1 MKQSIAHQRVLNY
14 AYVDTDTLYQDFQI
28 PQQGYNEK
36 QVEESRIAYGR
47 NVLSGRASDTVLY
60 RLRRAFVNPFTVIL
74 FVLAAVSFLT
84 DVVLASNF
92 SRNITTSVI
101 ILCMLLLSGIVR
113 FIQELRAE
121 RIADH
126 LTRMVSSTVQVLRNG
141 RWSEISSEEL
151 VVGDKVRSVCRRP
164 DSGGH
169 PADTV
174 EGFVCFPVGAD
185 GRECDTGEEC
195 RYACGSDRPGPIRII
210 TTLPLWDRLSP
221 AVPERALCLPL
232 ARIRSMADF
241 HQWNPI

>member
-1 MKQSIAHQRVLNY
+1 MQSSPIAHQRVLNY

-113 FIQELRAE
+113 FIQELRAK

-126 LTRMVSSTVQVLRNG
+126 LTRMVSSTCFL
-141 RWSEISSEEL
+141 
-151 VVGDKVRSVCRRP
+151 
-164 DSGGH
+164 
-169 PADTV
+169 
-174 EGFVCFPVGAD
+174 EG
-185 GRECDTGEEC
+185 
-195 RYACGSDRPGPIRII
+195 SPGPARPRI
-210 TTLPLWDRLSP
+210 TVTH
-221 AVPERALCLPL
+221 
-232 ARIRSMADF
+232 RSMPAF
-241 HQWNPI
+241 FSRAAAWSICSEVTPLLTFFSSSSQPLSTPR

>member
-1 MKQSIAHQRVLNY
+1 MQNSPIAHQRVLNY

-113 FIQELRAE
+113 FIQELRAK

-141 RWSEISSEEL
+141 RWSEISSEKL
-151 VVGDKVRSVCRRP
+151 VVGDKVRLFAGDRI
-164 DSGGH
+164 
-169 PADTV
+169 
-174 EGFVCFPVGAD
+174 VCFPVGTD

-195 RYACGSDRPGPIRII
+195 RYTCRWTGPVLFGLLQPRLYGIVCHRRYRRGHCACRWQGYGLWRIFI
-210 TTLPLWDRLSP
+210 DGIPSEKRL
-221 AVPERALCLPL
+221 
-232 ARIRSMADF
+232 
-241 HQWNPI
+241 

>member
-1 MKQSIAHQRVLNY
+1 MQNSPIAHQRVLNY
-14 AYVDTDTLYQDFQI
+14 AYVDTDILYQDFQI

-113 FIQELRAE
+113 FI
-121 RIADH
+121 
-126 LTRMVSSTVQVLRNG
+126 
-141 RWSEISSEEL
+141 
-151 VVGDKVRSVCRRP
+151 
-164 DSGGH
+164 
-169 PADTV
+169 
-174 EGFVCFPVGAD
+174 
-185 GRECDTGEEC
+185 
-195 RYACGSDRPGPIRII
+195 
-210 TTLPLWDRLSP
+210 
-221 AVPERALCLPL
+221 
-232 ARIRSMADF
+232 
-241 HQWNPI
+241 

>member
-1 MKQSIAHQRVLNY
+1 MQNSPIAHQRVLNY
-14 AYVDTDTLYQDFQI
+14 AYVDTDTLYQ
-28 PQQGYNEK
+28 GYNEK
-36 QVEESRIAYGR
+36 QVGESRIAYGR

-113 FIQELRAE
+113 FIQELRAK

-151 VVGDKVRSVCRRP
+151 VVGDKVRLFAGAGIV
-164 DSGGH
+164 
-169 PADTV
+169 PASSPLG
-174 EGFVCFPVGAD
+174 EW
-185 GRECDTGEEC
+185 RETGVK
-195 RYACGSDRPGPIRII
+195 
-210 TTLPLWDRLSP
+210 LSTMLN
-221 AVPERALCLPL
+221 VFGL
-232 ARIRSMADF
+232 
-241 HQWNPI
+241 H

>member
-1 MKQSIAHQRVLNY
+1 MQNSPIAHQRVLNY

-113 FIQELRAE
+113 L
-121 RIADH
+121 
-126 LTRMVSSTVQVLRNG
+126 S
-141 RWSEISSEEL
+141 
-151 VVGDKVRSVCRRP
+151 RSC
-164 DSGGH
+164 
-169 PADTV
+169 
-174 EGFVCFPVGAD
+174 
-185 GRECDTGEEC
+185 
-195 RYACGSDRPGPIRII
+195 
-210 TTLPLWDRLSP
+210 
-221 AVPERALCLPL
+221 VPSA
-232 ARIRSMADF
+232 
-241 HQWNPI
+241 